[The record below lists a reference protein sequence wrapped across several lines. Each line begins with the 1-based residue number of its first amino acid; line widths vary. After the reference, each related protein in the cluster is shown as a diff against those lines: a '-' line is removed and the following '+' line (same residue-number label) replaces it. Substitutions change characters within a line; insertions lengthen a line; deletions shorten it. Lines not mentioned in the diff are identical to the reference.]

1 LVIVQRPSFGQVAST
16 MQTAL
21 SVLQRPAMV
30 GQLASLWHSAPL
42 VLQVPSNGQSV
53 SRKQPGAPV
62 REHVPASV
70 GHCGLLVQTA
80 LLTLH
85 VPVGG
90 QSAAIEHAAPL
101 VLLLLH
107 VPRGHVVSSVQVPH
121 SLVQR
126 LQPGGFQLVVQVAGG
141 GGVHTGAP
149 RLQTCALT
157 LLHVCPVILVH
168 V

>member
-1 LVIVQRPSFGQVAST
+1 
-16 MQTAL
+16 
-21 SVLQRPAMV
+21 MV

-42 VLQVPSNGQSV
+42 ALQVPSNGQSV
-53 SRKQPGAPV
+53 SMKQADAT
-62 REHVPASV
+62 REHVPATV
-70 GHCGLLVQTA
+70 GHCALPGIVQTA

-90 QSAAIEHAAPL
+90 QSVAIVHAAPL

-107 VPRGHVVSSVQVPH
+107 VPGGHVVSSVQVPH
-121 SLVQR
+121 SSVQR
-126 LQPGGFQLVVQVAGG
+126 LQPGGFQSVVQVAGG

-149 RLQTCALT
+149 RLQTCDLT

>member
-1 LVIVQRPSFGQVAST
+1 L
-16 MQTAL
+16 L
-21 SVLQRPAMV
+21 VLQLPGMV
-30 GQLASLWHSAPL
+30 GQLALLWHSAAV
-42 VLQVPSNGQSV
+42 VLQVPSNGQSPATKHAV
-53 SRKQPGAPV
+53 GT

-90 QSAAIEHAAPL
+90 QSAAIWHAAPL

-107 VPRGHVVSSVQVPH
+107 VPGGHVVSSVQVPH
-121 SLVQR
+121 SSVQR
-126 LQPGGFQLVVQVAGG
+126 LQPGGFQVVVQVLGG
-141 GGVHTGAP
+141 AATHTGVP
-149 RLQTCALT
+149 RLQTCDLT
-157 LLHVCPVILVH
+157 LSHACPVILVH

>member
-1 LVIVQRPSFGQVAST
+1 
-16 MQTAL
+16 
-21 SVLQRPAMV
+21 MV
-30 GQLASLWHSAPL
+30 GQLASIWHSAPL
-42 VLQVPSNGQSV
+42 VLHVPSSGQSV
-53 SRKQPGAPV
+53 SMKQADAT

-70 GHCGLLVQTA
+70 GHIGLLVQTA

-85 VPVGG
+85 RPVGG

-107 VPRGHVVSSVQVPH
+107 VPGGHVVSSVQVPH
-121 SLVQR
+121 SSVQR
-126 LQPGGFQLVVQVAGG
+126 LQPGGFQSVVQVVGR
-141 GGVHTGAP
+141 GGVHTGVP
-149 RLQTCALT
+149 RLQTWDLT

>member
-107 VPRGHVVSSVQVPH
+107 VPGGHVVSSLQGPH
-121 SLVQR
+121 SLMQR
-126 LQPGGFQLVVQVAGG
+126 LQPGGFQSVVQVAGG

>member
-1 LVIVQRPSFGQVAST
+1 

-30 GQLASLWHSAPL
+30 GQLASLWHSAAV
-42 VLQVPSNGQSV
+42 VLQVPSKGQSV
-53 SRKQPGAPV
+53 SMKQAETT

-85 VPVGG
+85 RPVGG
-90 QSAAIEHAAPL
+90 QSAAIWHAAPL

-107 VPRGHVVSSVQVPH
+107 VPGGHVVSSVQEPH
-121 SLVQR
+121 SSMQR
-126 LQPGGFQLVVQVAGG
+126 LQPG
-141 GGVHTGAP
+141 
-149 RLQTCALT
+149 
-157 LLHVCPVILVH
+157 
-168 V
+168 